1 VDSGG
6 VWNFAANSCRPYPDS
21 RATCT
26 LCIVFR
32 FRTSESLVD
41 VRHAENI
48 VFLTILWDSLGPS
61 PALALSYI
69 AAQGIEFEK
78 R

>member
-1 VDSGG
+1 MQSVHYDAL
-6 VWNFAANSCRPYPDS
+6 VKL
-21 RATCT
+21 T
-26 LCIVFR
+26 L
-32 FRTSESLVD
+32 LLKL
-41 VRHAENI
+41 N
-48 VFLTILWDSLGPS
+48 LWDSLGPS